1 MMADKKEQKI
11 ALIVGAG
18 DHLGSAIAKR
28 FAQEGFAIVAT
39 RRRGDLTRL
48 ISDLETSGTS
58 AHGFHSD
65 ARSEEQVR
73 ELYEK
78 VESDIGAI
86 DVVVFNVGG
95 NVRSGITETTSAV
108 YRKSWEMCAFAGFL
122 VGREAAL
129 RMLPRG
135 AGTILFTG
143 ASASLRGAKGF
154 AAFSGGKQ
162 ALRAL
167 AQSMAKELGP
177 QGIHVGHVVVD
188 GLIENR
194 STEQLFPDLVAAR
207 PQDGIIQPEHL
218 ADIYWQLHKQHRT
231 AWTFELDVR
240 PYSEPW

>member
-1 MMADKKEQKI
+1 MANTKKQNV
-11 ALIVGAG
+11 ALIIGAG
-18 DHLGSAIAKR
+18 DHLGAAIAKR
-28 FAQEGFAIVAT
+28 FGQEGFHIVAT
-39 RRRGDLTRL
+39 RRRGDLTSL
-48 ISDLETSGTS
+48 ISEIEKSGST

-65 ARSEEQVR
+65 ARNEDQVG

-78 VESDIGAI
+78 VESEIGPI

-95 NVRSGITETTSAV
+95 NVRFGIAETTPRV

-135 AGTILFTG
+135 SGTILFTG
-143 ASASLRGAKGF
+143 ASASLRGSNGF
-154 AAFSGGKQ
+154 AAFSGGKH

-194 STEQLFPDLVAAR
+194 STEELFPELVASKAE
-207 PQDGIIQPEHL
+207 DGIIQPDHL
-218 ADIYWQLHKQHRT
+218 AEIYWQLYAQPRT
-231 AWTFELDVR
+231 AWTFEIDAR
-240 PYSEPW
+240 PYCEPW